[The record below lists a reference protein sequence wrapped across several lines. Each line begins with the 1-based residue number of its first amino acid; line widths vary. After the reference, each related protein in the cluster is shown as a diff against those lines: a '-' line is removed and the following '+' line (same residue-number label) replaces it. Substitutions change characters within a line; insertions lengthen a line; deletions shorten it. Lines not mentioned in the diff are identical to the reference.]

1 METVLEIKNLNKS
14 FGDIDVI
21 NDVSFAVEKGEFVS
35 IMGRSGSGKSTLLY
49 NISGM
54 DRPTS
59 GEVTFLNQDIASLDD
74 QQLSNV
80 RLNHM
85 GFIFQH
91 SYLLKKLSIK
101 DNICLPGYK
110 SSSKSKQQVE
120 EIAEHLM
127 DITGISHI
135 GKNDIKKVS
144 GGQLQ
149 RAAIC
154 RALINN
160 PEILFADEP
169 TGALNSSSSEEI
181 IQIIDE
187 INKKGTTVIMV
198 THDSKV
204 ASSAERI
211 IFIQD
216 GKLNDELLLG
226 KCDRSDASYVN
237 REKVLSQWL
246 ESKAF

>member
-1 METVLEIKNLNKS
+1 MEAVLKIENLHKS
-14 FGDIDVI
+14 FGDTEVLSG
-21 NDVSFAVEKGEFVS
+21 VSFSVSKGEFVS

-49 NISGM
+49 NICGM
-54 DRPTS
+54 DRPTA
-59 GEVTFLNQDIASLDD
+59 GQVTFLGDDIAALND
-74 QQLSNV
+74 QQLSNI

-110 SSSKSKQQVE
+110 SAVKTRAQVDE
-120 EIAEHLM
+120 MADALM
-127 DITGISHI
+127 EMTGISHI
-135 GKNDIKKVS
+135 GNNDIKKVS

-169 TGALNSSSSEEI
+169 TGALNSSSTQEI
-181 IQIIDE
+181 IQIIDG
-187 INKKGTTVIMV
+187 INKNGTTVIMV
-198 THDSKV
+198 THDTKV

-216 GKLNDELLLG
+216 GQLNDELVLG
-226 KCDRSDASYVN
+226 KCDRYDSSYEH
-237 REKVLSQWL
+237 RERALSQWL
-246 ESKAF
+246 ESKGF